1 MSDSMHMQLL
11 KHLETLSSRTDWNQL
26 EDHTAGSI
34 AGLLGISRTL
44 ASQYL
49 NEEAAAGTLVKVNT
63 RPVYFFHRQAL
74 LGGRGEALL
83 DPVYPSVQE
92 LYAAVLSLQPETG
105 VFDKLI
111 GSEGSLRYNVEQCK
125 AAISYPGNGLP
136 ILLWGPTGT
145 GKSFLAQIMH
155 EYAVQKGIVGSDGRF
170 VAVNCSEYADNPDF
184 FLTNLFGY
192 VRGAYTGAERDRKGL
207 LSLADGGVLFLDEV
221 HCLSNECQ
229 EKLFHFMDKRSYHM
243 VGDNEKSYTANVR
256 LILATTEDPAQT
268 LLRTLVRRIPMTT
281 ILPSLAKR
289 SLREKKELLYHQ
301 LAAESVRIRR
311 DITIR
316 FEAHQ
321 MILNYSFP
329 ENVGQL
335 VNCISIC
342 VANAI
347 ITAEPDQSLEI
358 QVRHLPNYILQD
370 HYTIPPQLQMLKK
383 NVLDLDQ
390 IRSELQQEQ
399 KLFLLN
405 RDILQGNGTIAEV
418 DENPEKFFSL
428 IQLRMEQYFDELYQ
442 ETKNRGQNP
451 YAAFCHGIVKGI
463 CANLSQRMGTV
474 IQEHD
479 LENLCLMVD
488 DFLDNFTI
496 CTPLAKKNEVL
507 IRSILDQFKGY
518 SSETFGMT
526 QEFASQLAAGLN
538 CVIPPLFL
546 LDLNICIHS
555 FTPFVNWNRTVG
567 IIIAHGYSTASSIAA
582 TGNHLLG
589 QHVFNAID
597 MPMEVHSGIVAAK
610 LTDYLRNLRGAKD
623 VIVLVD
629 MGSLEQIYKNI
640 SCEDN
645 MNLGFINNLS
655 MKLVLNVGSMMIRDV
670 PVKNILLSCCADPV
684 QYEYVFQE
692 NRKKP
697 NVILSVCATGIA
709 TAEKI
714 SQLFTQSFPAKV
726 DVSVITYNYNS
737 LIASGKLSPVFEKN
751 NVLFIVGTQD
761 PGIPGYPFLALEDIL
776 EQRNMNY
783 IDKQLSI
790 FMSKA
795 ELQTFNNNLL
805 KNFSLQNL
813 LSQLTILNPEKLM
826 GFVETIITKMQQ
838 GTNMKFT
845 NAVILGLY
853 IHISCLIERL
863 ITEKYAVN
871 HKDLDDFER
880 HHQDFISMTL
890 SSFQEVEKNYGVAI
904 PVSEIA
910 YLYDYIYRA

>member
-1 MSDSMHMQLL
+1 MSGSMHAQLL
-11 KHLETLSSRTDWNQL
+11 KHLEALSSKPDWDKL
-26 EDHTAGSI
+26 EDHTAGKI
-34 AGLLGISRTL
+34 AETLGISRTL

-49 NEEAAAGTLVKVNT
+49 NEEVSAGTLVKVNS

-74 LGGRGEALL
+74 SGGRSEVLVN
-83 DPVYPSVQE
+83 DVYNSAE
-92 LYAAVLSLQPETG
+92 DLHDAVLTLQPETS

-155 EYAVQKGIVGSDGRF
+155 EYAVRKGIVAADSRF
-170 VAVNCSEYADNPDF
+170 VAVNCSEYADNPEL

-192 VRGAYTGAERDRKGL
+192 VKGAYTGAERDRKGL
-207 LSLADGGVLFLDEV
+207 VSLADGGVLFLDEI

-229 EKLFHFMDKRSYHM
+229 EKLFHFMDKGTYHM
-243 VGDNEKSYTANVR
+243 VGDNENSFTANER
-256 LILATTEDPAQT
+256 IILATTEDPTQSLLKT
-268 LLRTLVRRIPMTT
+268 LLRRIPMIT
-281 ILPSLAKR
+281 ILPILAKR

-301 LAAESVRIRR
+301 IAAESIRIRR

-321 MILNYSFP
+321 MLLNYSFP

-347 ITAEPDQSLEI
+347 ITAEPDKPLEI
-358 QVRHLPNYILQD
+358 QVRHLPNYILQEN
-370 HYTIPPQLQMLKK
+370 YKIPQHLQMLKK
-383 NVLDLDQ
+383 NVMDLAQ
-390 IRSELQQEQ
+390 LRSELQQEQ

-405 RDILQGNGTIAEV
+405 RDILQRNRTMEEGE
-418 DENPEKFFSL
+418 ENPEKFFSL
-428 IQLRMEQYFDELYQ
+428 IQLRLEQYFDELYQ
-442 ETKNRGQNP
+442 ESKNRGQSP
-451 YAAFCHGIVKGI
+451 YSAFCHSLVKGI
-463 CANLSQRMGTV
+463 CADISQRMGTV
-474 IQEHD
+474 IQDHD

-488 DFLDNFTI
+488 DFLDNYTV
-496 CTPLAKKNEVL
+496 CAPLAKKNESM
-507 IRSILDQFKGY
+507 IRSILEKFKGY
-518 SSETFGMT
+518 SSETFGVT
-526 QEFASQLAAGLN
+526 QEFAAQLTSGLN
-538 CVIPPLFL
+538 CIIPPLFL

-567 IIIAHGYSTASSIAA
+567 IIIAHGYSTASSIAT

-597 MPMEVHSGIVAAK
+597 MPMEVHPSVVAAK
-610 LTDYLRNLRGAKD
+610 LTDYLSNLRGAKD

-629 MGSLEQIYKNI
+629 MGSLEQIYMNI

-645 MNLGFINNLS
+645 INLGFINNLS
-655 MKLVLNVGSMMIRDV
+655 IKLVLNVGSMILKDI
-670 PVKNILLSCCADPV
+670 PVKNILLSCSADPV

-692 NRKKP
+692 NRRKP

-714 SQLFTQSFPAKV
+714 SQLFTQSFPAQT
-726 DVSVITYNYNS
+726 DISVITYNYDS
-737 LIASGKLSPVFEKN
+737 LIASGKHSTIFEKN

-761 PGIPGYPFLALEDIL
+761 PGIPDYPFLALEDIL
-776 EQRNMNY
+776 EQRNLNY
-783 IDKQLSI
+783 IDKQLSS

-826 GFVETIITKMQQ
+826 GFVEAIIAMLQQ

-871 HKDLDDFER
+871 HKNLEEFER
-880 HHQDFISMTL
+880 LHQDFIAMTL
-890 SSFQEVEKNYGVAI
+890 SCFREIEKNYGVMI

-910 YLYDYIYRA
+910 YLYDYIYKG